1 MKDEVFSERLD
12 LFYVKLVQWI
22 VKMNSDSMVDVK
34 IPDKETLVN
43 TEFLKSR
50 ANLIIAGLDL
60 ATELKRNVKTLI
72 LMY

>member
-1 MKDEVFSERLD
+1 VKDEVFSERLD